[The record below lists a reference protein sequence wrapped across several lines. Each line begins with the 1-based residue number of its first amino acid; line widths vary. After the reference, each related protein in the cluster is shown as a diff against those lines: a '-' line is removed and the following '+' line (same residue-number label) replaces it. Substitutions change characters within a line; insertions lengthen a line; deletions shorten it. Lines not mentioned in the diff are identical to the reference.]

1 MAQYVVNDPAA
12 EATITSFG
20 VSTPLHY
27 RAAIT
32 NTARNIYTCITALA
46 ATTLRVQSA
55 DDPTQYHY
63 PRAMKIGLEA
73 GTASD
78 VYITWDGVSVPTTQ
92 LGFKVPVLPDF
103 LRVPV
108 PSAFLI
114 PGGTDTGAI
123 RVVGSVAGPV
133 YAQVQFELG
142 PPVKR

>member
-12 EATITSFG
+12 EATVTSFG
-20 VSTPLHY
+20 SSTPLHY

-46 ATTLRVQSA
+46 TTTLKIQSA

-73 GTASD
+73 GTTDSA
-78 VYITWDGVSVPTTQ
+78 YLTWDGVSTPSAT
-92 LGFKVPVLPDF
+92 LGFKIPNLPDF

-108 PSAFLI
+108 PSAFLV
-114 PGGTDTGAI
+114 PGGTDAGSI
-123 RVVGSVAGPV
+123 RVVASVAGPLQ
-133 YAQVQFELG
+133 AQVQFELG